1 MRKCLYCSYYTHFR
15 VPSEKKNS
23 FVAAVFF
30 SLLSNYTYF
39 SSERS
44 AQKKDDRSVKQDLP
58 KQCARRAKS
67 SFHFKNAWKKNA
79 HCWTSFLACLK
90 LPFDSGFRAKLLC
103 PWAQLLA
110 CKVSLLLADCIS
122 KSNLIRFY
130 FFRDFLVSWRFQNND
145 H

>member
-1 MRKCLYCSYYTHFR
+1 MTDHNFVSTGVMKKLSYAPFCANAFIAVITLISECL
-15 VPSEKKNS
+15 PKKKNS

-67 SFHFKNAWKKNA
+67 SFHFKNA
-79 HCWTSFLACLK
+79 
-90 LPFDSGFRAKLLC
+90 
-103 PWAQLLA
+103 
-110 CKVSLLLADCIS
+110 
-122 KSNLIRFY
+122 
-130 FFRDFLVSWRFQNND
+130 
-145 H
+145 